1 MKSWFA
7 FFYYL
12 FIKIIGALLF
22 WVKAGR
28 QVTLLVSFP
37 DNARAILKEYQMGH
51 YSFPI
56 HVLLTQHAK
65 SLETEFPELT
75 VSVINEKHPLH
86 ICKAVFSMLSSKA
99 VIVDNYF
106 VLTTVLTCRSDIEC
120 IQVWHANGAFKRFG
134 LKDINTQNR
143 SRADVRRFRKV
154 YASFDRIVVGSEH
167 MADIFKEFF
176 DIKDDKF
183 LRFGVPLTDAYYE
196 VKENSHDL
204 KNKYHLPA
212 EKKIILYAP
221 TFRDHQFES
230 FSLPFSEKQLRHD
243 LNGQYLLAVKLHP
256 VMKQSA
262 ELPGDS
268 AWIKDVSDLPLADL
282 LKMSDLL
289 ISDYS
294 SVPFE
299 FALLDKP
306 ILFYTYDMEAYNRT
320 RGLIHHYTEIIPGV
334 PCRDSGMLLDQLKD
348 MDKLQSEVERFSRE
362 WNLYSRGNASKQLLS
377 YVNEK
382 SC

>member
-1 MKSWFA
+1 MKSWIA
-7 FFYYL
+7 LFYYL
-12 FIKIIGALLF
+12 FIKTIGTLLF
-22 WVKAGR
+22 WVKPGKE
-28 QVTLLVSFP
+28 VTLLVSFP
-37 DNARAILKEYQMGH
+37 DNARAILKEYQKGH

-65 SLETEFPELT
+65 SLEKEFPSLT
-75 VSVINEKHPLH
+75 ASVINEKHPLH

-106 VLTTVLTCRSDIEC
+106 VLTTVLASRPEIEC

-134 LKDINTQNR
+134 LKDVNTQNR
-143 SRADVRRFRKV
+143 SRADVSRFRKV

-167 MADIFKEFF
+167 MAGIFKEFF
-176 DIKDDKF
+176 DIKGDPF

-196 VKENSHDL
+196 ARENRIDL

-212 EKKIILYAP
+212 DQKIMLYAP

-230 FSLPFSEKQLRHD
+230 FSLPFSEKQLEHD
-243 LNGQYLLAVKLHP
+243 LKGEYVLAVKLHP
-256 VMKQSA
+256 VMKHSA
-262 ELPGDS
+262 ELPEDS

-282 LKMSDLL
+282 LKMGDLL

-306 ILFYTYDMEAYNRT
+306 ILFYAYDMEAYNRT
-320 RGLIHHYTEIIPGV
+320 RGLIRNYKEVIPGV
-334 PCRDSGMLLDQLKD
+334 PCRDSKMLLDQLKD

-362 WNLYSRGNASKQLLS
+362 WNRYSIGNASKQLLS
-377 YVNEK
+377 YINEK
-382 SC
+382 LS

>member
-1 MKSWFA
+1 MKSWIA
-7 FFYYL
+7 LFYYV
-12 FIKIIGALLF
+12 FVKVIGILLF
-22 WVKAGR
+22 WVKPGN

-37 DNARAILKEYQMGH
+37 DNARAILKEYQKGRF
-51 YSFPI
+51 SFPI

-65 SLETEFPELT
+65 SLEKEFPELT

-86 ICKAVFSMLSSKA
+86 ICKAVFSMLSSKT

-106 VLTTVLTCRSDIEC
+106 VLTTVLTSRPGTEC

-134 LKDINTQNR
+134 LKDINTLNR
-143 SRADVRRFRKV
+143 SRSDIRRFRKV

-176 DIKDDKF
+176 DIKGEPF

-196 VKENSHDL
+196 TMDNAHDL
-204 KNKYHLPA
+204 KSKYHLPE

-221 TFRDHQFES
+221 TFRDNQFES
-230 FSLPFSEKQLRHD
+230 FSLPFSEKHLQHD
-243 LNGQYLLAVKLHP
+243 LKGEYLLAVKLHP

-262 ELPGDS
+262 ELPEGS

-282 LKMSDLL
+282 LKVSDLL

-306 ILFYTYDMEAYNRT
+306 ILFYTYDMEAYDKT
-320 RGLIHHYTEIIPGV
+320 RGLIQNYAEVIPGV
-334 PCRDSGMLLDQLKD
+334 PCCDSGALLNQLKD
-348 MDKLQSEVERFSRE
+348 VDKLQSEVERFSHE

-377 YVNEK
+377 YINEK
-382 SC
+382 SR

>member
-1 MKSWFA
+1 MKSWIA
-7 FFYYL
+7 LFYYL
-12 FIKIIGALLF
+12 FIKTIGTLLF
-22 WVKAGR
+22 WVKPGKE
-28 QVTLLVSFP
+28 VTLLVSFP
-37 DNARAILKEYQMGH
+37 DNARAILKEYQKGH

-65 SLETEFPELT
+65 SLEKEFPSLT
-75 VSVINEKHPLH
+75 ASVINEKHPLH

-106 VLTTVLTCRSDIEC
+106 VLTTVLASRPEIEC

-134 LKDINTQNR
+134 LKDVNTQNR
-143 SRADVRRFRKV
+143 SRADVSRFRKV

-167 MADIFKEFF
+167 MAGIFKEFF
-176 DIKDDKF
+176 DIKGDPF

-196 VKENSHDL
+196 ARENRIDL

-212 EKKIILYAP
+212 DQKIMLYAP

-230 FSLPFSEKQLRHD
+230 FSLPFSEKQLEHD
-243 LNGQYLLAVKLHP
+243 LKGEYVLAVKLHP
-256 VMKQSA
+256 VMKHSA
-262 ELPGDS
+262 ELPEDS

-282 LKMSDLL
+282 LKMGDLL

-306 ILFYTYDMEAYNRT
+306 ILFYAYDMEAYNRT
-320 RGLIHHYTEIIPGV
+320 RGLIRNYKEVIPGV
-334 PCRDSGMLLDQLKD
+334 PCRDSKMLLDQLKD

-362 WNLYSRGNASKQLLS
+362 WNRYSKGNASKQLLS
-377 YVNEK
+377 YINEK
-382 SC
+382 LS